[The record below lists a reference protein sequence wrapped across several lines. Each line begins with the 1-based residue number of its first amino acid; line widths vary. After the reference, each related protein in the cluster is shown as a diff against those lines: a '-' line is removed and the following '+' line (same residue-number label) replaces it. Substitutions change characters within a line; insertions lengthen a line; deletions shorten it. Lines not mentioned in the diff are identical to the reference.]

1 MDFMN
6 KYINKSIKRQTLLYL
21 MIAFIIMFSFIL
33 IITQKY
39 SKSHFYSLAENNY
52 ALSIESEKD
61 FLNNYVVEQT
71 KSMNDFIKKTEWNL
85 ERATSAGINE
95 DTWFS
100 DYLIFEDLKFFYEN
114 NSRFYEQVFFVTPNL
129 EMYTYSDLFELDL
142 PVKINKEQYQ
152 AASKND
158 LSIISQGRI
167 SRYSG
172 QPIFTIT
179 KGVKHNE
186 KIIGIIGGTI
196 DLKELSREFKNIIK
210 EKPGDTYI
218 IRDGKYIVH
227 NDPLMILE
235 DVDFDCS
242 SIEGEK
248 GLFSIS
254 DNKVFFTKTQ
264 GVFDGYLV
272 SQIPNSSLYGDI
284 DKYMLILLLML
295 IASLAVVIGLSY
307 IAVKK
312 FTEPIISLKDAMDRA
327 TDGDFFA
334 KAEKNT
340 VDELGQAMDSF
351 NILMERIRT
360 LTFFDKLTQI
370 PNYEQ
375 FKYWFNQE
383 TKNKDKEE
391 ESYSF
396 ILTSINGFKKINE
409 TYGVEAGD
417 QVIIQVA
424 RRLEKAQKR
433 FSKPLFLCRF
443 SGDEFLLF
451 YKNIEN
457 KIALEEELLM
467 LLRQLNSP
475 YLYQGTSI
483 HLRFVIGGSF
493 CEECYSNL
501 DFQISA
507 VSNARSIAKKERKE
521 FFIIGNK
528 DNILDSLVEIK
539 SLENE
544 LHSALAKKELMV
556 YYQPIYN
563 VSDESFLSV
572 EALVR
577 YNHPE
582 RGIISPIEFI
592 PLAEE
597 IGIIDKIDK
606 FVLEET
612 LKDMKDL
619 EIKGYEKLEVHVNI
633 SPSHMINDNFTNE
646 ILEIPKKYNFS
657 NHRLWLEITEDI
669 ALYNLEQQEQTL
681 LELKKSG
688 LRISIDDF
696 GTGYSSFLYLNQLS
710 ADQIKIDKSFV
721 MNMKKNK
728 RDYEIVKTIIT
739 LAQSLN
745 IDLVTEGVED
755 KESYEILKGLG
766 VNKMQGYY
774 FAKPMD
780 IENFEKFLAEHK
792 K

>member
-1 MDFMN
+1 MNIMN

-21 MIAFIIMFSFIL
+21 TIAFIIMFSFIL

-39 SKSHFYSLAENNY
+39 SKSHFYALTESNY
-52 ALSIESEKD
+52 ALSIESEKEI
-61 FLNNYVVEQT
+61 FNNYVVEQT

-85 ERATSAGINE
+85 ERTAFEGFNE
-95 DTWFS
+95 DTWFN
-100 DYLIFEDLKFFYEN
+100 DYLIFEDIKFFYEN
-114 NSRFYEQVFFVTPNL
+114 NSQFYEQVFLATPNL

-142 PVKINKEQYQ
+142 PVKINEEQYQ

-179 KGVKHNE
+179 RGVKHNG

-196 DLKELSREFKNIIK
+196 DLKELSKEFKYILK
-210 EKPGDTYI
+210 EKPGETYI

-227 NDPLMILE
+227 NDPQMILK

-242 SIEGEK
+242 FIEGEK
-248 GLFSIS
+248 GIFSIPE
-254 DNKVFFTKTQ
+254 NKIFFTKTK
-264 GVFDGYLV
+264 GVFNGYLV
-272 SQIPNSSLYGDI
+272 SQVPNSSLYGDI
-284 DKYMLILLLML
+284 DKYMFILLLML
-295 IASLAVVIGLSY
+295 LASLTGVVGLSY

-312 FTEPIISLKDAMDRA
+312 FTDPIISLKEAMDKA
-327 TDGDFFA
+327 TEGDFFA
-334 KAEKNT
+334 KAEKT
-340 VDELGQAMDSF
+340 TLDELGQAVDSF
-351 NILMERIRT
+351 NVLMERIRT
-360 LTFFDKLTQI
+360 LTFFDKLTKL

-383 TKNKDKEE
+383 TRNKNVDEI
-391 ESYSF
+391 SYSF
-396 ILTSINGFKKINE
+396 VLTSINGFKKINE

-424 RRLEKAQKR
+424 RRLEKVQKR
-433 FSKPLFLCRF
+433 FSMPLFLCRF

-457 KIALEEELLM
+457 KSALEEELLT

-493 CEECYSNL
+493 CEECYKNL

-507 VSNARSIAKKERKE
+507 VSNARSIAQKERRE
-521 FFIIGNK
+521 YFIIGNK

-544 LHSALAKKELMV
+544 LHSALAKGELQV
-556 YYQPIYN
+556 YYQPIYSAN
-563 VSDESFLSV
+563 NHDFLSI

-612 LKDMKDL
+612 LKDMKNL
-619 EIKGYEKLEVHVNI
+619 ESKGFGELEVHVNI
-633 SPSHMINDNFTNE
+633 SPAHISKDNFTAE

-657 NHRLWLEITEDI
+657 SHRIWLEITEDI

-681 LELKKSG
+681 LELKKNG

-710 ADQIKIDKSFV
+710 ADQIKIDKSFII
-721 MNMKKNK
+721 NMKNNK

-739 LAQSLN
+739 LSHSLN

-755 KESYEILKGLG
+755 EEIYNILKDLG

-780 IENFEKFLAEHK
+780 IGNLETFLMERK